1 MKKKAQSTTQVA
13 VVAVSPVYRNLSVF
27 YVNALYAIILYL
39 HRTQSTNKE
48 SNPHE
53 KGGSA
58 QNRPAGMRQKTRK
71 KKGEMLEVTKR

>member
-39 HRTQSTNKE
+39 HRTQSTNKVT
-48 SNPHE
+48 H
-53 KGGSA
+53 
-58 QNRPAGMRQKTRK
+58 TK
-71 KKGEMLEVTKR
+71 KEAAHRTDLQA

>member
-39 HRTQSTNKE
+39 HI
-48 SNPHE
+48 
-53 KGGSA
+53 G
-58 QNRPAGMRQKTRK
+58 RK
-71 KKGEMLEVTKR
+71 VPTK